1 MSLTTSTKATCYAPC
16 TVRQNTEKSHTN
28 RQQPAAAASP
38 KTMEAAAKYSPATLL
53 LLLLLLVLL
62 PSMATGHDEMK
73 SIFVGQR
80 VLPVRLGRP
89 AFGPESLAFDHR
101 GDGPYTGVS
110 NGRVL
115 RWRGAQRG
123 WADFSHNY
131 KHETVAVCA
140 AKKRLVLPESVCGRP
155 LGLQF
160 HHASG
165 DLYYADAYLGLMRAG
180 RHGGLAEVVAMEA
193 GGVPLNFVNGV
204 DVDQDTGH
212 VYFTDSSAT
221 YQRSDYIM
229 ITLTRDATG
238 RLLRYDP
245 ATGDAAV
252 LASGLSFPNGVALSA
267 DGTHVVVAE
276 TTRCRLLRHWLRGP
290 AAGTTEPFADL
301 PGYPDNVRRA
311 GARADAGHHYYW
323 VALNRDRSWLEE
335 GTTPRSVAAVRVRAD
350 TGAVVEALCGL
361 GNATVSEVVER
372 PGGAL
377 WLGSV
382 DTPYVGLFKIG
393 I

>member
-1 MSLTTSTKATCYAPC
+1 
-16 TVRQNTEKSHTN
+16 
-28 RQQPAAAASP
+28 
-38 KTMEAAAKYSPATLL
+38 MEAPSTLLQLSLSSSSSLGLL
-53 LLLLLLVLL
+53 LLLLLLVQL
-62 PSMATGHDEMK
+62 PSMASCHEEMK
-73 SIFVGQR
+73 SIYVGQR

-101 GDGPYTGVS
+101 GDGPFTGVS
-110 NGRVL
+110 NGRIL

-123 WADFSHNY
+123 WTEFAHNH
-131 KHETVAVCA
+131 KHETVAMCA
-140 AKKRLVLPESVCGRP
+140 AKKRLVVPESACGRP

-160 HHASG
+160 HRASG
-165 DLYYADAYLGLMRAG
+165 DLYYGDAYLGLMRVG
-180 RHGGLAEVVAMEA
+180 RRGGLAEAVATEA
-193 GGVPLNFVNGV
+193 GGAPLNFVNAV
-204 DVDQDTGH
+204 EVDQETGL

-229 ITLTRDATG
+229 IILTGEATG

-245 ATGDAAV
+245 ATGSAAV

-311 GARADAGHHYYW
+311 GDGGYYW
-323 VALNRDRSWLEE
+323 VALNRDKSWLEQ
-335 GTTPRSVAAVRVRAD
+335 GTTPRSVAAVRVHAE
-350 TGAVVEALCGL
+350 TGVVVEALRGL
-361 GNATVSEVVER
+361 GNATVSEVLER

-393 I
+393 L

>member
-1 MSLTTSTKATCYAPC
+1 MEPVANAKKCCRPSISTSL
-16 TVRQNTEKSHTN
+16 Q
-28 RQQPAAAASP
+28 
-38 KTMEAAAKYSPATLL
+38 
-53 LLLLLLVLL
+53 LLLLLLVQL
-62 PSMATGHDEMK
+62 PSMATCRHKEEMK
-73 SIFVGQR
+73 SIYNVGQR
-80 VLPVRLGRP
+80 VVPVRLGRP

-115 RWRGAQRG
+115 RWRGRRG
-123 WADFSHNY
+123 WTEFAHNY
-131 KHETVAVCA
+131 KHETVAMCA
-140 AKKRLVLPESVCGRP
+140 AKKRAASPAESACGRP

-160 HHASG
+160 HRASG
-165 DLYYADAYLGLMRAG
+165 DLYYADAYLGLMRVG
-180 RHGGLAEVVAMEA
+180 RRGGRAEVVATEA
-193 GGVPLNFVNGV
+193 GGATLNFVNGV
-204 DVDQDTGH
+204 DVDQETGH

-229 ITLTRDATG
+229 IILTGEATG

-245 ATGDAAV
+245 ATNSTTV

-267 DGTHVVVAE
+267 DGAHVVVAE

-290 AAGTTEPFADL
+290 ATGTTEPFADL

-311 GARADAGHHYYW
+311 ADAGAGAGGYHYW
-323 VALNRDRSWLEE
+323 VALNRDKSWLVN
-335 GTTPRSVAAVRVRAD
+335 GTTPRSVAAVRVHGE
-350 TGAVVEALCGL
+350 TGAVTEALRGL

-382 DTPYVGLFKIG
+382 DTPYVGLLKVDDL
-393 I
+393 